1 MPLIWPS
8 IHIKKNLM
16 HYKYGKKEYFEINH
30 ILQDLNKII
39 LYAILHSATD
49 FYLSIAGIEREKG
62 ECK

>member
-1 MPLIWPS
+1 
-8 IHIKKNLM
+8 M

-49 FYLSIAGIEREKG
+49 FYLSIAGIEREKR
-62 ECK
+62 